1 MRMMKRLLIGLLV
14 ALAGCEPDVLQTVL
28 EPSGDKLGY
37 AEIPVCLDVEAGEPD
52 TKAPSLS
59 GADDAKRGGVLF
71 LVYRSSTKQLDSYRF
86 FTPEELAAAVS
97 QPLKVRV
104 PLAECDIYVLGNLLA
119 VSRKDA
125 SKTADLVKAFGADFP
140 AECRM

>member
-1 MRMMKRLLIGLLV
+1 M

-28 EPSGDKLGY
+28 DPSGDTLGY
-37 AEIPVCLDVEAGEPD
+37 AEIPVSFEVEAGEPD

-86 FTPEELAAAVS
+86 FKPEELAAAAS

-104 PLAECDIYVLGNLLA
+104 PLADCDIYVLGNLLA
-119 VSRKDA
+119 VTS
-125 SKTADLVKAFGADFP
+125 SKEEICP
-140 AECRM
+140 S